1 MEVKKLRISAFTTI
15 ICYRAF
21 HLDDLLCNAIVDCQL
36 TILGR
41 DMTESSLLSPFAS
54 CRVVKRMSP
63 AERRHGEGHLT
74 TGQRQ
79 RANSNDVAQTDNGN
93 HQTTNDE
100 ADDRSSTL
108 RRLHLVE
115 GQDKGTPAN
124 CRTQRRSE
132 APQGLHSF
140 PQCRVSR
147 LLFSSLTIHRL
158 RRYLATPR
166 SSQRDSDSLIRRAA
180 SLMIRGCETNRY
192 PNCGRYFSMIAS
204 MSRNKVGPYF
214 G

>member
-1 MEVKKLRISAFTTI
+1 
-15 ICYRAF
+15 
-21 HLDDLLCNAIVDCQL
+21 
-36 TILGR
+36 
-41 DMTESSLLSPFAS
+41 MTDSSLLSPFAS
-54 CRVVKRMSP
+54 CRAIKHMSP

-79 RANSNDVAQTDNGN
+79 RANSKAVAQTGSGN

-100 ADDRSSTL
+100 ADDRSGTP

-115 GQDKGTPAN
+115 GQDKGTPTK
-124 CRTQRRSE
+124 CRNLRRSE
-132 APQGLHSF
+132 APQGFHSF
-140 PQCRVSR
+140 PQCRVFR
-147 LLFSSLTIHRL
+147 LPFSSQTIHRL

-166 SSQRDSDSLIRRAA
+166 SSQRDSDSLIRWAS